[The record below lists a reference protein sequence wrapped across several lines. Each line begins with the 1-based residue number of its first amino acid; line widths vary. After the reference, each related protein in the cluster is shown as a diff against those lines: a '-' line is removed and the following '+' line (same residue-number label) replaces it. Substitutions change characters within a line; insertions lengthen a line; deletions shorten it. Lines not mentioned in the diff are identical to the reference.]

1 MKTNTK
7 IIATIG
13 PSCFSQ
19 DIINSM
25 VSQGANIF
33 RLNMSHGDNKSKN
46 QLYDILEKVQLE
58 DGNRPTILTDLCGP
72 KIRIKS
78 NMSQKTI
85 SKNDIISINSSENEE
100 NGIFVT
106 AGISFSNINTGSKI
120 LINDGKIKLEVIKQ
134 LSDHKLECK
143 VIIGGKIEPGKGVN
157 FPNSTL
163 SLPSMT
169 GQDIEDLELALE
181 KGADWIALSFVRS
194 HKDVEVV
201 KKIMKEK
208 NIYLPIIA
216 KIEKWEAIEDIDNI
230 IEKFDGVMVAR
241 GDLGVEIP
249 SAKVPLAQK
258 KITKLASARGK
269 PVIIATQM
277 LDSMINSQTA
287 TRAEVSDIANS
298 VFDGVDA
305 LMVTGET
312 AIGQYPVEVIKT
324 LKNVIRL
331 TEESV
336 LQERVFPPE
345 EINKTGD
352 AISHAVCQITLDLGI
367 KAIMSMTHSGSTA
380 KMISKYRPHS
390 NIFALTPF
398 NHIARQL
405 RLVWGVTPIKV
416 EKYDDIDLIP
426 NLCKAV
432 IKKLS
437 LLGHGEQFII
447 TGGVPMG
454 ISGTTNY
461 LSIQT
466 NEG

>member
-7 IIATIG
+7 IIATLG

-19 DIINSM
+19 DIIENM
-25 VSQGANIF
+25 ISQGANIF
-33 RLNMSHGDNKSKN
+33 RLNMSHGDKKSKN
-46 QLYDILEKVQLE
+46 QLYDIIEKVQLE
-58 DGNRPTILTDLCGP
+58 DGSRPTILTDLCGP

-78 NMSQKTI
+78 NIDQKMMSKDDKI
-85 SKNDIISINSSENEE
+85 IISSNKNEE
-100 NGIFVT
+100 NAVLVT
-106 AGISFSNINTGSKI
+106 EGVSFSNIKTGSKI
-120 LINDGKIKLEVIKQ
+120 LINDGKVKLEVIEK

-163 SLPSMT
+163 NLPSMT
-169 GQDIEDLELALE
+169 PKDIEDLELALE

-194 HKDVEVV
+194 HKDIEVV

-208 NIYLPIIA
+208 NIHLPVIA
-216 KIEKWEAIEDIDNI
+216 KIEKWEALEDIDNI
-230 IEKFDGVMVAR
+230 IKKFDGVMVAR

-258 KITKLASARGK
+258 KITKLASASGK

-277 LDSMINSQTA
+277 LDSMINNQTP

-336 LQERVFPPE
+336 SQERIFAPE

-390 NIFALTPF
+390 NVFALTPF
-398 NHIARQL
+398 DHIVRQL
-405 RLVWGVTPIKV
+405 RLIWGVAPIKV

-426 NLCKAV
+426 SLCKAV
-432 IKKLS
+432 IKQFS
-437 LLGHGEQFII
+437 LLDHGEQFII

-461 LSIQT
+461 LSIQI
-466 NEG
+466 NDD

>member
-1 MKTNTK
+1 
-7 IIATIG
+7 
-13 PSCFSQ
+13 
-19 DIINSM
+19 
-25 VSQGANIF
+25 
-33 RLNMSHGDNKSKN
+33 
-46 QLYDILEKVQLE
+46 
-58 DGNRPTILTDLCGP
+58 
-72 KIRIKS
+72 
-78 NMSQKTI
+78 
-85 SKNDIISINSSENEE
+85 
-100 NGIFVT
+100 
-106 AGISFSNINTGSKI
+106 
-120 LINDGKIKLEVIKQ
+120 
-134 LSDHKLECK
+134 
-143 VIIGGKIEPGKGVN
+143 
-157 FPNSTL
+157 
-163 SLPSMT
+163 
-169 GQDIEDLELALE
+169 
-181 KGADWIALSFVRS
+181 
-194 HKDVEVV
+194 
-201 KKIMKEK
+201 
-208 NIYLPIIA
+208 
-216 KIEKWEAIEDIDNI
+216 
-230 IEKFDGVMVAR
+230 MVAR
-241 GDLGVEIP
+241 GDLGVELP
-249 SAKVPLAQK
+249 LEQVPGIQK
-258 KITKLASARGK
+258 KVIKKAIKAGK
-269 PVIIATQM
+269 PVVLATQI
-277 LDSMINSQTA
+277 LDSMIQRPVP

-312 AIGQYPVEVIKT
+312 AIGQFPVEVIKT

-336 LQERVFPPE
+336 LQERVFAPE